1 MQDLDPAWERGRQTA
16 VTTLQTRPTTR
27 VVAGPGHARGR
38 RQGYH
43 AEILL
48 VSFAALLI
56 EICYT
61 RVISFKLFYYYTYL
75 IIGLALLGIGTGGVV
90 VAVSRRLRQARTDTV
105 LLWCFLL
112 GGASVVISYVV
123 VAYTS
128 LDSLSIWDYGTSG
141 SAKSMGELLAIC
153 LFIFVPFV
161 APGIIIATLFGRRP
175 EGVGS
180 LYFADLVGAGLA
192 CALVIDLTGTIG
204 PPAAIMLA
212 ATVMFLAAAIVLGR
226 TRPIVLPLLL
236 VVIAATVVLTVDP
249 GLLPA
254 QRLDTT
260 KVSFTTDKP
269 IYSAWSSIF
278 RVDAVPAG
286 PDVRALYHDG
296 IIGSAIYRW
305 NGKVSSLAHY
315 DFGADPR
322 VIPFAVTKTP
332 PRQEAIIGAAGGHEV
347 LASLWFGAKHID
359 AVELNPVTYSLVKTT
374 FAAFDGHLAQDPAVN
389 YLNADGRSFMA
400 RSHQRY
406 NLIWYPAPDSYA
418 ATDAATASAFVLSE
432 SYLYTTNAIVD
443 SLKHLT
449 PDGMFVA
456 QFGEI
461 DYKDAPYRTT
471 RFVATARQALAELG
485 VDDPKDHILV
495 ASSPA
500 RFFGSFTL
508 STILVKRAPFTAAEV
523 SRFVSSLSAVPGT
536 TLQYAPGHRIPASPV
551 ATVVSSTAAQLHSFY
566 ASYRYN
572 VVPTTDNDPYFWHFA
587 RFGTVLGDY
596 FHPIISQDREY
607 QVGERVLILLFALA
621 VVISA
626 VFLLL
631 PFVAIRSTWR
641 RMPRKWSSALF
652 FASIGF
658 GFMFFEVTLMQ
669 LLNLFLGYPTY
680 ALTVTLMSILVFT
693 GVGALLSQRL
703 GSPRR
708 AVPLLLLAITVLT
721 VFYVLGLTPVTD
733 ALLGLP
739 MVARVPIAFGLLA
752 PLGLCLGMFMPLGVR
767 AVSAMSDAPRQ
778 YVAWG
783 WAVNGFS
790 SVVGAVLATLLSM
803 IYGFHVVLGLGLV
816 AYLIA
821 LVAWRILSRRTA
833 PETVTA

>member
-1 MQDLDPAWERGRQTA
+1 M
-16 VTTLQTRPTTR
+16 TTLKTRPTAR
-27 VVAGPGHARGR
+27 VVAGPVHTRAR

-56 EICYT
+56 EVCYT

-75 IIGLALLGIGTGGVV
+75 IIGLALLGIGTGGVL

-105 LLWCFLL
+105 LLWSFLL
-112 GGASVVISYVV
+112 GGVGVVVSYVV

-128 LDSLSIWDYGTSG
+128 LNSLAIWDYGTVG

-153 LFIFVPFV
+153 VFIFVPFV
-161 APGIIIATLFGRRP
+161 APGVVIATLFGRRP

-192 CALVIDLTGTIG
+192 CALVIYLTGTIG

-212 ATVMFLAAAIVLGR
+212 ATVMFFAGAIVLGR
-226 TRPIVLPLLL
+226 TRPIALPLLL
-236 VVIAATVVLTVDP
+236 ILIAFTVVLTVDP
-249 GLLPA
+249 NVLPA
-254 QRLDTT
+254 QHLDST
-260 KVSFTTDKP
+260 KVSFKVDKP

-278 RVDAVPAG
+278 RVDAVQAG

-315 DFGADPR
+315 EFGADPR
-322 VIPFAVTKTP
+322 AIPFAVTTSP
-332 PRQEAIIGAAGGHEV
+332 PSNEAIIGAAGGHEV
-347 LASLWFGAKHID
+347 LASLWFGAKHVN

-374 FAAFDGHLAQDPAVN
+374 FANFDGHLAQDPAVN
-389 YLNADGRSFMA
+389 YVNADGRSFMA
-400 RSHQRY
+400 RSNQSY
-406 NLIWYPAPDSYA
+406 DLIWYPAPDSYA
-418 ATDAATASAFVLSE
+418 ATNAATASAFVLSE

-443 SLKHLT
+443 SLEHLT
-449 PDGMFVA
+449 PDGIFVA

-461 DYKDAPYRTT
+461 DYKHSPYRTT
-471 RFVATARQALAELG
+471 RFVATARQALADLG
-485 VDDPKDHILV
+485 INDPRDHILV

-508 STILVKRAPFTAAEV
+508 STILVKKAPFTTAEV
-523 SRFVSSLSAVPGT
+523 NRFVGSLSGIPGT
-536 TLQYAPGHRIPASPV
+536 TLQYAPGHRVASSPV
-551 ATVVSSTAAQLHSFY
+551 DTVVSADAAQLHSFF
-566 ASYRYN
+566 ATYRYN

-587 RFGTVLGDY
+587 RFGTVLSD
-596 FHPIISQDREY
+596 FLHPITSSDCEY
-607 QVGERVLILLFALA
+607 QVGERVLVLLLA
-621 VVISA
+621 VAAVISA
-626 VFLLL
+626 LFLLL

-641 RMPRKWSSALF
+641 ALPGKWVSALF
-652 FASIGF
+652 FAAIGF

-680 ALTVTLMSILVFT
+680 ALTVTLMSLLVFT
-693 GVGALLSQRL
+693 GLGALLSPRL
-703 GSPRR
+703 GNRR
-708 AVPLLLLAITVLT
+708 WTVPVLFLAITGLT
-721 VFYVLGLTPVTD
+721 AFYVLGLTPFTNS
-733 ALLGLP
+733 LLGLP
-739 MVARVPIAFGLLA
+739 IAARVPIAFILLA
-752 PLGLCLGMFMPLGVR
+752 PLGICLGLFMPLGVR
-767 AVSAMSDAPRQ
+767 AVSTMSEARRE

-803 IYGFHVVLGLGLV
+803 IYGFHVVLLLGLA
-816 AYLIA
+816 AYLVA
-821 LVAWRILSRRTA
+821 LLAWRRLARRA
-833 PETVTA
+833 SMAAGSS

>member
-1 MQDLDPAWERGRQTA
+1 
-16 VTTLQTRPTTR
+16 VTTLQTRPATG
-27 VVAGPGHARGR
+27 VVAGSTHVRAR

-56 EICYT
+56 EVCYT

-75 IIGLALLGIGTGGVV
+75 IIGLALLGIGTGGVL
-90 VAVSRRLRQARTDTV
+90 VAISRRLRQARTDTV
-105 LLWCFLL
+105 LLWSFLV
-112 GGASVVISYVV
+112 GGASVVVSYVV

-128 LDSLSIWDYGTSG
+128 LNSLAIWDYGTVG

-153 LFIFVPFV
+153 VFIFVPFV
-161 APGIIIATLFGRRP
+161 APGVIIATLFGRRP
-175 EGVGS
+175 EVVGS

-192 CALVIDLTGTIG
+192 CALVIYLTGTIG

-212 ATVMFLAAAIVLGR
+212 AAVMFVAGAIVLGR
-226 TRPIVLPLLL
+226 TKPMALPFLILVL
-236 VVIAATVVLTVDP
+236 VGTIALTVHP
-249 GLLPA
+249 TLLPA

-260 KVSFTTDKP
+260 KVSFKVDKP

-278 RVDAVPAG
+278 RVDAVQAS

-305 NGKVSSLAHY
+305 NGTVSSLAHY
-315 DFGADPR
+315 EFGADPR
-322 VIPFAVTKTP
+322 AIPFAVTKTP
-332 PRQEAIIGAAGGHEV
+332 PRNEAIIGAAGGHEV

-374 FAAFDGHLAQDPAVN
+374 FADFDGHLAQDPAVN
-389 YLNADGRSFMA
+389 YVNADGRSFMA

-418 ATDAATASAFVLSE
+418 ATNAATASAFVLSE
-432 SYLYTTNAIVD
+432 SYLYTTNAIVT
-443 SLKHLT
+443 SLQHLT
-449 PDGMFVA
+449 PDGIFVA

-461 DYKDAPYRTT
+461 DYKHSPYRTT
-471 RFVATARQALAELG
+471 RFVGTARQALADLG
-485 VDDPKDHILV
+485 ITDPKDHILV

-508 STILVKRAPFTAAEV
+508 STILVKQAPFTSAEIN
-523 SRFVSSLSAVPGT
+523 RFVASLSAVPGT
-536 TLQYAPGHRIPASPV
+536 TLQYAPGHRVAPSPV
-551 ATVVSSTAAQLHSFY
+551 DTVVSSTPAQLKSFY

-587 RFGTVLGDY
+587 RFGTVVRDY
-596 FHPIISQDREY
+596 LHPITSQDREY
-607 QVGERVLILLFALA
+607 QVGERVLVLLLALA

-626 VFLLL
+626 LFLLL
-631 PFVAIRSTWR
+631 PFVAIGATWR
-641 RMPRKWSSALF
+641 RLPGKWISAVF
-652 FASIGF
+652 FAAIGF

-680 ALTVTLMSILVFT
+680 ALTVTLMSLLVFT
-693 GVGALLSQRL
+693 GIGALLSPRL
-703 GSPRR
+703 GNRR
-708 AVPLLLLAITVLT
+708 GTVPLLLLAITGLA
-721 VFYVLGLTPVTD
+721 VFYVLGLTPLTD
-733 ALLGLP
+733 SLLALP
-739 MVARVPIAFGLLA
+739 IAARVPIAFALLA
-752 PLGLCLGMFMPLGVR
+752 PLGVCLGLFMPLGVR
-767 AVSAMSDAPRQ
+767 SVSAMSEFRRE

-803 IYGFHVVLGLGLV
+803 IYGFHVVLVAGLA
-816 AYLIA
+816 AYLLA
-821 LVAWRILSRRTA
+821 LLVWGRLSRRA
-833 PETVTA
+833 AVPAGSS